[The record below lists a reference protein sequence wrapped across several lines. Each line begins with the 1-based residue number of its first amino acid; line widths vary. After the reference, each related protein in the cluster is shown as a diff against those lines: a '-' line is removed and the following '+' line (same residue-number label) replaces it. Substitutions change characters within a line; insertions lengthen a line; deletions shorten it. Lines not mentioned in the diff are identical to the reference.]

1 VRNLFISINT
11 NERSMRKLLFLLAC
25 FFLASIGLVSAQS
38 VSGKVISDEDGQPI
52 VGATVAVKGTTNGTL
67 TNGDGVFTVNLRG
80 NSKTL
85 RVTYIGMLPIEVQA
99 SNNMVIKMQVDRM
112 LIDEVIVTGL
122 GIKRP
127 EKALGYGA
135 SSVTAADITATGN
148 RSAFNALQGKIPGV
162 EINSASGAP
171 GSSTRIIMRGFTS
184 LSGTNQPLYV
194 IDGVPM
200 NNGVINSTSL
210 NGGMDFGNRGNDIN
224 PEDIESMTILQ
235 SGAGTA
241 MYGSRASSGV
251 IIITTKNGSK
261 AGSKA
266 KVDFSSTTTF
276 ETPLRLPYMQ
286 NEYGQGWY
294 DRSTEPTADLQENG
308 SWGPK
313 FDGVIRKWGFVV
325 DNQQLIKPYK
335 ALESNIKD
343 FFDVGITTNNN
354 IAISN
359 GDDKKSFYLSY
370 GNISSDG
377 IMPSNTDAY
386 KRNNVS
392 LRGTLKLL
400 DFINASA
407 SLNYVRKDSRFVI
420 TGQDQ
425 SVLDALW
432 QSPRDMS
439 IVDQKDYNNKFYNVD
454 NFYNA
459 YAQNSYYVLN
469 EHGTKF
475 GEDRVFGNIGLDAKL
490 LPWLTATFKI
500 GSDVS
505 NSTVKSWRAI
515 TNCVRYD
522 YNDEVGRVS
531 ESAYFTSELNTDFM
545 LIASKKINADLDVKA
560 VLGTNYNDRQSR
572 SMSSAV
578 IGLDIPFYYNLAN
591 SSAAPAIAADLYQQR
606 MLGFYGIVDMSYK
619 NFLFWNVSGRQDKS
633 STLPKENSAYFY
645 PGTSLSFIFTEL
657 MEDKS
662 ILSYGKIRAGA
673 AVTGKDA
680 PMYSTNSILFQ
691 GSTGD
696 GYRTLDFPLT
706 NGTATVNGFSMSGTM
721 GNNKLKPEMSQ
732 DLEIGMDLKFLDNR
746 VSTSVSL
753 YNKTITDL
761 IFAIPIPASTG
772 YTTQFQNIG
781 RITNK
786 GVEVTLSLTPIRT
799 KDMEWEVYGNYSKNK
814 NMLDELAAGLDV
826 VQLGGTSSM
835 NYVARPGHPLGL
847 YEGTVLA
854 KDADGHTIVNS
865 QGLPTFDSEY
875 KVLGNSQNDYRI
887 GGGTSLKYKNY
898 RVHAS
903 FDYRKG
909 GKMYSRTAE
918 ILYFTGNALPTTYN
932 DRQPFIVPN
941 SVQVVNGASVENT
954 TPISGFANNMNLY
967 YNQTYNAGI
976 GAAYSLVDK
985 TFFKLR
991 ELSLTYEVPKT
1002 VLPKQISTLE
1012 LSLVGNNLLIW
1023 TPNSNLYTDPEQTT
1037 FGNDLTADFGDF
1049 GATPSTRSIG
1059 FNVRLGF

>member
-1 VRNLFISINT
+1 
-11 NERSMRKLLFLLAC
+11 MRKLLFLLAC

-52 VGATVAVKGTTNGTL
+52 VGATVAVKGTTTGTL
-67 TNGDGVFTVNLRG
+67 TNGDGMFTVNLRG

-85 RVTYIGMLPIEVQA
+85 RVTYIGMLPLEVQA

-112 LIDEVIVTGL
+112 MIDEVIVTGL
-122 GIKRP
+122 GIKRS
-127 EKALGYGA
+127 EKSLGYGA
-135 SSVTAADITATGN
+135 SAVTAEDITATGN

-162 EINSASGAP
+162 EINSGSGAP
-171 GSSTRIIMRGFTS
+171 GASTRVIMRGFTS
-184 LSGTNQPLYV
+184 LLQGNQPLYV

-200 NNGVINSTSL
+200 NNDVNNNTSL
-210 NGGMDFGNRGNDIN
+210 NDGMDFGNRANDIN
-224 PEDIESMTILQ
+224 PEDIESMTVLQ

-266 KVDFSSTTTF
+266 KVDFTSTTTF
-276 ETPLRLPYMQ
+276 ESPLRLPYMQ

-313 FDGVIRKWGFVV
+313 FDGEIRKWGFVV
-325 DNQQLIKPYK
+325 DNQQLIKPYS
-335 ALESNIKD
+335 ALETNIKD
-343 FFDVGITTNNN
+343 FFDVGITSNNN

-370 GNISSDG
+370 GNVSSDG
-377 IMPSNTDAY
+377 IMPSNADSY
-386 KRNNVS
+386 NRHNVA
-392 LRGTLKLL
+392 LRGTLKLFEFL
-400 DFINASA
+400 NASA
-407 SLNYVRKDSRFVI
+407 SMNYVRKDSKFVI

-439 IVDQKDYNNKFYNVD
+439 IVDQADYNNKFYNVD

-459 YAQNSYYVLN
+459 YAQNPYYVLN

-475 GEDRVFGNIGLDAKL
+475 SDDHVYGNIALDGKL
-490 LPWLTATFKI
+490 LPWLTASVKI

-505 NSTVKSWRAI
+505 NSTRKSWRAI

-522 YNDEVGRVS
+522 YNDEVGRVGEGS
-531 ESAYFTSELNTDFM
+531 FTSAELNTDFM
-545 LIASKKINADLDVKA
+545 LTASKKITSDIDVKA
-560 VLGTNYNDRQSR
+560 VFGTNYYDRSYR
-572 SMSSAV
+572 SMTTSV
-578 IGLDIPFYYNLAN
+578 IGLDIPFFYNLSN
-591 SSAAPAIAADLYQQR
+591 SSAAPSIDASLQQKRMFGMYAIGDVA
-606 MLGFYGIVDMSYK
+606 YK
-619 NFLFWNVSGRQDKS
+619 NFLFWNVSIRRDKS
-633 STLPKENSAYFY
+633 STLPKENSAYYY

-657 MEDKS
+657 MDDKS
-662 ILSYGKIRAGA
+662 ILSYGKLRTGA
-673 AVTGKDA
+673 AVTGKDVF
-680 PMYSTNSILFQ
+680 PYVTTSYLTQSST
-691 GSTGD
+691 TD
-696 GYRTLDFPLT
+696 GYRSLDFPLQ
-706 NGTATVNGFSMSGTM
+706 NAGVAVNGFTMGGTM
-721 GNNKLKPEMSQ
+721 GNNKLKPEMAQ
-732 DLEIGMDLKFLDNR
+732 DLEIGLDLKFLDNR
-746 VSTSVSL
+746 VSTSLTL
-753 YNKTITDL
+753 YQKTITDL
-761 IFAIPIPASTG
+761 INAIPIPASTG
-772 YTTQFQNIG
+772 YTSQYQNIG
-781 RITNK
+781 RMTNK
-786 GVEVTLSLTPIRT
+786 GVEAILILTPIRT
-799 KDMEWEVYGNYSKNK
+799 KDMEWEVFGNYSKNT
-814 NMLDELAAGLDV
+814 NILDELTDGLDV
-826 VQLGGTSSM
+826 LQIGGTNSM
-835 NYVARPGHPLGL
+835 NYVARPGHPVGL

-854 KDADGHTIVNS
+854 KDDQGRTIVNA

-875 KVLGNSQNDYRI
+875 QVLGNSQNDFRI

-898 RVHAS
+898 RVHAT

-941 SVQVVNGASVENT
+941 SVQVVGGTSVENT

-967 YNQTYNAGI
+967 YNQSYNAGI

-1002 VLPKQISTLE
+1002 VLPKQISNLE
-1012 LSLVGNNLLIW
+1012 LSLVGTNLFIW

-1037 FGNDLTADFGDF
+1037 FGNDLNADFGDF
-1049 GATPSTRSIG
+1049 GATPTTRSIG

>member
-1 VRNLFISINT
+1 
-11 NERSMRKLLFLLAC
+11 MRKLLFLLAC

-52 VGATVAVKGTTNGTL
+52 VGATVAVKGTTIGTL

-85 RVTYIGMLPIEVQA
+85 LVTYIGMMPVEVQA
-99 SNNMVIKMQVDRM
+99 ANNMVIKMQVDRM
-112 LIDEVIVTGL
+112 MIDEVIVTGL
-122 GIKRP
+122 GIKRS
-127 EKALGYGA
+127 EKALGYSA
-135 SSVTAADITATGN
+135 SAVSAAEITATGN

-184 LSGTNQPLYV
+184 LSGSNQPLYV

-200 NNGVINSTSL
+200 NNDQIGSTDL
-210 NGGMDFGNRGNDIN
+210 NGGMDFGNRANDIN
-224 PEDIESMTILQ
+224 PEDIESMTVLQ

-241 MYGSRASSGV
+241 LYGSRASSGV
-251 IIITTKNGSK
+251 ILITTKNGSK
-261 AGSKA
+261 SGSKA

-325 DNQQLIKPYK
+325 DNQQMIKPYS
-335 ALESNIKD
+335 ALESNISD
-343 FFDVGITTNNN
+343 FFDVGVTLNNN
-354 IAISN
+354 VAISN

-370 GNISSDG
+370 GNITSDG
-377 IMPSNTDAY
+377 IMPSNADSY
-386 KRNNVS
+386 NRNNIS
-392 LRGTLKLL
+392 LRGNIKLM
-400 DFINASA
+400 DFLNASA
-407 SLNYVRKDSRFVI
+407 SLNYVRKDSKFVI

-439 IVDQKDYNNKFYNVD
+439 IVDQKDYNNKFNNVD

-475 GEDRVFGNIGLDAKL
+475 GEDRVFGNIGLDARI
-490 LPWLTATFKI
+490 LPWLSASFKV
-500 GSDVS
+500 GGDAS
-505 NSTVKSWRAI
+505 NSTLKAWRAI
-515 TNCVRYD
+515 TDCVRYN
-522 YNDEVGRVS
+522 YNDEVGRVA
-531 ESAYFTSELNTDFM
+531 ESSFYSSELNTDLM
-545 LIASKKINADLDVKA
+545 LTASKKINADLDVKA
-560 VLGTNYNDRQSR
+560 VLGTNYNERQAR
-572 SMSSAV
+572 SMATTV
-578 IGLDIPFYYNLAN
+578 IGLDIPLYYNLAN
-591 SSAAPAIAADLYQQR
+591 SSAAPAIDASMSHRRLLGYYGSVDL
-606 MLGFYGIVDMSYK
+606 SYK
-619 NFLFWNVSGRQDKS
+619 NFLFWNISGRQDQS
-633 STLPKENSAYFY
+633 STLPKENSKYFY

-673 AVTGKDA
+673 GITGKDA
-680 PMYSTNSILFQ
+680 PMYVTSSTLFQ
-691 GSTGD
+691 GSTTD

-706 NGTATVNGFSMSGTM
+706 NGLTTVNGFSMSGTM
-721 GNNKLKPEMSQ
+721 GNNKLKPEMSK
-732 DLEIGMDLKFLDNR
+732 DLEIGMDLKFIDNR

-772 YTTQFQNIG
+772 YTSQYQNIG

-786 GVEVTLSLTPIRT
+786 GVEVSLSITPIRT
-799 KDMEWEVYGNYSKNK
+799 KDIEWEVYSNYSKND
-814 NMLDELAAGLDV
+814 NILDELAAGLDV
-826 VQLGGTSSM
+826 IQLGGTSSM
-835 NYVARPGHPLGL
+835 NYVARPGNPLGL

-854 KDADGHTIVNS
+854 KDAEGRTIVNS
-865 QGLPTFDSEY
+865 QGLPTFESEY

-898 RVHAS
+898 RIHAS

-909 GKMYSRTAE
+909 GKIYSRTAE
-918 ILYFTGNALPTTYN
+918 IMYFTGNALPTTYN
-932 DRQPFIVPN
+932 DRQPFIIPN
-941 SVQVVNGASVENT
+941 SVQIVNGASIENT

-967 YNQTYNAGI
+967 YNQSYNAGI

-991 ELSLTYEVPKT
+991 EVTLTYTVPKS
-1002 VLPKQISTLE
+1002 VLPKQIASLE
-1012 LSLVGNNLLIW
+1012 MSLVGNNLFLW

-1037 FGNDLTADFGDF
+1037 FGNDLRSDFGDF
-1049 GATPSTRSIG
+1049 GATPTTRSFG
-1059 FNVRLGF
+1059 FNIRLGF